1 MKKIQKKDA
10 RKVILP
16 HSQAKLD
23 FYKDYLKRY
32 IPILQLAEF
41 TTSINIFDVFCGTGI
56 YEDGKKG
63 SPILAFD
70 AIKESYE
77 NTLKLNK
84 QLTPINLFINDLEKG
99 KVEQVKQ
106 YLESQSKDICKLDF
120 KNKDAIDFLTDIYCK
135 INLQTT
141 KDRNLIL
148 IDPYG
153 YKNIR
158 KEIIEKLI
166 QKKRNTEII
175 LFLPISQIYRFT
187 NSALEEENI
196 KVQALKDFIESFF
209 PDKEHPIYKNQLT
222 EEKDLIEYIR
232 IALTFDDKYFATS
245 YYIQRDNKNHYYALF
260 FISPNI
266 YGLEKILEVKW
277 TLNEE
282 HGQGFEQKN
291 HGTNQPQINL
301 FEDFFKE
308 NSRIEQYEKLEKL
321 ILNFIAEKKTV
332 TNNEL
337 YLFTLKNNFLKK
349 HSNDVLRNLL
359 NSNRISVTNFETKEL
374 TKKAYFYLGYEYY
387 KKCNNKIIITLK

>member
-120 KNKDAIDFLTDIYCK
+120 QNKDAIDFLTDIYCK

>member
-1 MKKIQKKDA
+1 MKKTKKIDA

-32 IPILQLAEF
+32 IPILQLADF

-84 QLTPINLFINDLEKG
+84 PLTPINLFINDLEKG

-106 YLESQSKDICKLDF
+106 YLESQSKGVCKLDF
-120 KNKDAIDFLTDIYCK
+120 QNKDAIEFLTDIYCK
-135 INLQTT
+135 INSQTT

-153 YKNIR
+153 YKNIK
-158 KEIIEKLI
+158 KELIENLV
-166 QKKRNTEII
+166 QNKRNTEVI
-175 LFLPISQIYRFT
+175 LFLPISQIYRFA
-187 NSALEEENI
+187 NCVLDEEEKNN
-196 KVQALKDFIESFF
+196 VQALKDFIESFF
-209 PDKEHPIYKNQLT
+209 PDKEHPIYKNKLS

-232 IALTFDDKYFATS
+232 IALTFNDKFYATS

-260 FISPNI
+260 FLTPNI

-277 TLNEE
+277 LLNDE
-282 HGQGFEQKN
+282 HGEGFEQPK
-291 HGTNQPQINL
+291 QPSL
-301 FEDFFKE
+301 FDEVDKE
-308 NSRIEQYEKLEKL
+308 NNKLEQYEKLEKL
-321 ILNFIAEKKTV
+321 ILNFITEKDAV
-332 TNNEL
+332 NNIEL

-349 HSNDVLRNLL
+349 HSNEVLRNLQNEKKINVTDL
-359 NSNRISVTNFETKEL
+359 NKRDLARKGS
-374 TKKAYFYLGYEYY
+374 FYLGYEYY
-387 KKCNNKIIITLK
+387 KKCDKKIIITLK